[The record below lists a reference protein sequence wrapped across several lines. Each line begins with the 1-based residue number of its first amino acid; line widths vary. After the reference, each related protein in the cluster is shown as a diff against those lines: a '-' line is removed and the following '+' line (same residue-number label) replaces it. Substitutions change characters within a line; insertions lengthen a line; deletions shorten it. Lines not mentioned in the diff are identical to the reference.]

1 MENQK
6 IEMLKR
12 IQIFSSL
19 TSEGLDSISGD
30 IILKKFKKNKIIL
43 HEEDTNVFMYV
54 IISGKVK
61 VARTNEEGKEVILAM
76 HQTGDFFGEMT
87 LIDGKTIPAS
97 VVAIEDSDIMLISR
111 KSFYSMVFSNRKV
124 LEELMQILCSRLR
137 ESWDRIDI
145 LSFNNASQRIKML
158 FILLADKYGKKTDKG
173 TTLNIKLTH
182 QDLANMTGIS
192 RETVTRVIDK
202 LQREKDIT
210 VLKDKFMYLSHN
222 FLQKDIIL

>member
-12 IQIFSSL
+12 IKIFSSL
-19 TSEGLDSISGD
+19 TGEGLDSISGD
-30 IILKKFKKNKIIL
+30 IILKQFKKNKIIL

-54 IISGKVK
+54 ILSGKVK
-61 VARTNEEGKEVILAM
+61 VTRTNEEGKEVILAM
-76 HQTGDFFGEMT
+76 HQADDFFGEMS
-87 LIDGKTIPAS
+87 LIDGKTVPAT
-97 VVAIEDSDIMLISR
+97 VVAIEDSDIMIISR
-111 KSFYSMVFSNRKV
+111 KSFHSMIFSNRKV

-158 FILLADKYGKKTDKG
+158 FILLADKHGKKTDKG
-173 TTLNIKLTH
+173 TTLNVKLTH
-182 QDLANMTGIS
+182 QDIANMTGIS

-202 LQREKDIT
+202 LQRDKDIT
-210 VLKDKFMYLSHN
+210 VLKDKFMHLSHN
-222 FLQKDIIL
+222 FLQRDIIL